1 MKHKRSGK
9 NKPPPAP
16 REKTAWT
23 GRAREAFNSRAGVF
37 SPILV
42 NVLIGLLLVLV
53 GAGVVSYKIHL
64 LKTLPYFDP
73 ADGRGFFWTES
84 AFHFRHFMMVAEGRA
99 IPAVDYGIQSP
110 EGLDTV
116 RYITPVMERVAG
128 TAYRLFFS
136 ELQPHLFAAY
146 FSIIFSTLS
155 VVAIFLAAAFAWRSR
170 RVALASALLYGFTLA
185 SLARSA
191 GGGFI
196 REDFALPFIFAS
208 LACFLDCL
216 RRDRPLPAVLGSML
230 LVVALYAWHVTQL
243 YLSLFVA
250 ALAIAYFLQ
259 REQGLP
265 RMSLS
270 ILVAFLTVAALCLPV
285 LRAKYFIFS
294 PALMLGYALLAL
306 VWTFQ
311 RRGKHRKPY
320 LPAEGLVVV
329 GFLGGAL
336 AIQSHLG
343 TYSHVFAL
351 LLNKIIFWGSLPQ
364 DAGQMP
370 FEAKAMWTSAF
381 VSPRLSELPLML
393 SFSLVF
399 GALGTGLMMLRIFRR
414 QARSHEVVITLLTVW
429 MFLLFLMIHRMS
441 VFAVFFLVLSLG
453 ALTVIN
459 RRRLRRA
466 MYAGL
471 GLAIVVQFFLLPGFK
486 LLAFRPNQADVIG
499 LLSFVESQTEKNSA
513 VLTVFE
519 LGPSVAL
526 YARRPVILHSKFESK
541 LLRDK
546 VEQVYTSLYR
556 SEETF
561 YELCQRLNAGYFVY
575 QVNMVTADEPGSLR
589 YLSDAL
595 RLRTDSAAFK
605 FHFFP
610 EQLVHFRLI
619 YQNATYRVFGVG
631 QPALTAR
638 LPLAYEPVYDPT
650 TFFPDKLPGDLIERG
665 DLTFGLDSL
674 RRPETYLKA
683 GDRFFA
689 KEDYQTA
696 AGQYERA
703 LMLDPR
709 STPAIWSL
717 VRALAKTGDADR
729 LTSVLRTAINMDP
742 DYDAIPLDIRQA
754 DIWMALARDE
764 MNRTRFQ
771 KAAGFFQKALEIMP
785 ASGEAYFGL
794 GTALLAQDRPAEA
807 ETALLQAVA
816 IDPRNPRVWEYLGKA
831 YAVRRDVVRAL
842 DSVENSLA
850 LNPRQPQLEEI
861 RAILQEQVANKKMT
875 AEDFE
880 FYFKSGNRK
889 ARSGD
894 FQAAIDDYRKAL
906 AIKKT
911 AALLYNLGLVSHRF
925 AKNDD
930 AVSYLRES
938 LAINPAN
945 PEAKSLLKYL
955 LSDRLNAVAAG
966 PESANIQ

>member
-1 MKHKRSGK
+1 MKRKRSGK
-9 NKPPPAP
+9 SKPQPAP
-16 REKTAWT
+16 RDKTAWA
-23 GRAREAFNSRAGVF
+23 GRAKEVFNNRTGVF

-42 NVLIGLLLVLV
+42 NVLIGLLLVWV

-73 ADGRGFFWTES
+73 VDGRGFFWTES

-116 RYITPVMERVAG
+116 RYITPLMERVAG
-128 TAYRLFFS
+128 TVYRLFFS
-136 ELQPHLFAAY
+136 ERPPHLFAAY

-155 VVAIFLAAAFAWRSR
+155 VAAVFLAATFAWRSR

-230 LVVALYAWHVTQL
+230 LVVALAAWHVTQL

-250 ALAIAYFLQ
+250 ALALAYFLQ

-270 ILVAFLTVAALCLPV
+270 ILVAFLTAAALCLPV

-294 PALMLGYALLAL
+294 PALMLSYALLAL

-311 RRGKHRKPY
+311 RRQRKPN

-329 GFLGGAL
+329 GLLGGAL

-343 TYSHVFAL
+343 TYSHVYAL
-351 LLNKIIFWGSLPQ
+351 LLNKIMFWGSLPQ

-393 SFSLVF
+393 SFSLLF
-399 GALGTGLMMLRIFRR
+399 GALGTGLMLLRMFKR

-441 VFAVFFLVLSLG
+441 VFAVFFLVLSMG

-459 RRRLRRA
+459 QRRLRVA

-471 GLAIVVQFFLLPGFK
+471 GLAIAVQFCLLPGFK
-486 LLAFRPNQADVIG
+486 LLAFRPNQADVKG
-499 LLSFVESQTEKNSA
+499 LLSFVENQTEKNSA

-575 QVNMVTADEPGSLR
+575 QVNMVIADEPGSLR

-610 EQLVHFRLI
+610 EQLAHFRLI
-619 YQNATYRVFGVG
+619 YQNATYRVFDVG
-631 QPALTAR
+631 RPALTAD
-638 LPLAYEPVYDPT
+638 LPLAYEPVYDPAI
-650 TFFPDKLPGDLIERG
+650 FFPDKLPADLVDKG

-683 GDRFFA
+683 GDRFLA
-689 KEDYQTA
+689 QEDYQTA

-717 VRALAKTGDADR
+717 TRALVKTGDADR
-729 LTSVLRTAINMDP
+729 LTRILRAAIKMDP
-742 DYDAIPLDIRQA
+742 DYDVASLDIRQA
-754 DIWMALARDE
+754 DIWMSLARDE
-764 MNRTRFQ
+764 MYGTRFQ

-794 GTALLAQDRPAEA
+794 GAALWAQDRPAEA

-816 IDPRNPRVWEYLGKA
+816 IDAQNYRAWEYLGKV

-842 DSVENSLA
+842 DSVETSLA

-894 FQAAIDDYRKAL
+894 FQAALNDYRKAL

-911 AALLYNLGLVSHRF
+911 GALLYNLGLVSHRF
-925 AKNDD
+925 AKNDA
-930 AVSYLRES
+930 AVTYLKES
-938 LAINPAN
+938 LAMNPAN
-945 PEAKSLLKYL
+945 REAKSLLKYI
-955 LSDRLNAVAAG
+955 LSDRPNAVTAG
-966 PESANIQ
+966 PESDTIQ